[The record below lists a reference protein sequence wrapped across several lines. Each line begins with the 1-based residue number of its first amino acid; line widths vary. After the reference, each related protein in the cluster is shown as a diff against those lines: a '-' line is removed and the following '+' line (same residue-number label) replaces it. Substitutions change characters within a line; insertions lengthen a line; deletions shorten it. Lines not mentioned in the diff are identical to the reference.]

1 MRAAVLHGKEDVR
14 LEDLEVPE
22 PGPGEIVIRNEAA
35 LTCGTDVKVFRRGY
49 HARMLTPPT
58 VFGHEVAGVVE
69 ALGKGVLDPVPGAR
83 VVVANSA
90 PCGSCRFCLG
100 ERENLCDD
108 LIFWNGAY
116 AQYSR
121 IPARIVAKNMFAMAE
136 GVSFRQAAMVEP
148 LACVV
153 RGVSDSGISSG
164 HNVAVVGTGSIGL
177 MFVALARL
185 RGARVVSVG
194 RNPNRLKKA
203 AELGAEGILDAGDG
217 DELGLR
223 LREESPGGRGFDVVV
238 EAAGQVETAEA
249 AFEAVAKGG
258 LVNLFAGSA
267 RGTHVSFDVSR
278 AHYDGLRVV
287 ASFHHTPGT
296 IREAHRLVAERL
308 VDPDRFI
315 THEASLEDLPAVL
328 LGLARGG
335 DGVKTAILP
344 WAHPDH
350 S

>member
-22 PGPGEIVIRNEAA
+22 PGPGEIVLRNEAA

-58 VFGHEVAGVVE
+58 VFGHEVAGVVWAVGTGVKDL
-69 ALGKGVLDPVPGAR
+69 ALGSR

-90 PCGSCRFCLG
+90 PCGICRFCLG
-100 ERENLCDD
+100 DRENLCDD
-108 LIFWNGAY
+108 LLFWNGAY
-116 AQYSR
+116 AQFSR
-121 IPARIVAKNMFAMAE
+121 IPARIVAKNALTIAP
-136 GVSFRQAAMVEP
+136 GVSFQQAAMVEP

-153 RGVSDSGISSG
+153 RGAADSGIAAG
-164 HNVAVVGTGSIGL
+164 HHVAVIGTGSIGL
-177 MFVALARL
+177 MFVALSCL
-185 RGARVVSVG
+185 KGARVVSVG
-194 RNPNRLKKA
+194 RNENRLRKA
-203 AELGAEGILDAGDG
+203 AELGAESVMDAGDG

-223 LREESPGGRGFDVVV
+223 LREQSPGGRGFDVIV
-238 EAAGQVETAEA
+238 EAAGQVETTEA

-267 RGTHVSFDVSR
+267 RGTHVSLDVSR
-278 AHYDGLRVV
+278 AHYEGLRVV
-287 ASFHHTPGT
+287 ASFHHTPAA
-296 IREAHRLVAERL
+296 IREAHRLVAEKL

-315 THEASLEDLPAVL
+315 TREASLEELPAVL
-328 LGLARGG
+328 LGLARGD

-344 WAHPDH
+344 WGRG
-350 S
+350 

>member
-14 LEDLEVPE
+14 LEDLDVPE
-22 PGPGEIVIRNEAA
+22 PGPGEIVVRNEAA

-58 VFGHEVAGVVE
+58 VFGHEVSGVVA
-69 ALGKGVLDPVPGAR
+69 ALGKGVPDALLGAR

-90 PCGSCRFCLG
+90 PCGTCRFCQA

-121 IPARIVAKNMFAMAE
+121 IPARIVAKNVFEVAE

-153 RGVSDSGISSG
+153 RGVFDSGISSG
-164 HNVAVVGTGSIGL
+164 HAVAVVGTGSIGL

-203 AELGAEGILDAGDG
+203 AELGAHGVLDAGDG

-296 IREAHRLVAERL
+296 IREAHRLVAEGL

-315 THEASLEDLPAVL
+315 THEAPLEDLPAVL
-328 LGLARGG
+328 QGLARGG

-344 WAHPDH
+344 WPPDH